1 MRIFSDIGNF
11 LLALRFVDV
20 VFFLAVLILMI
31 LVITLIYFIK
41 INDGEFKKKT
51 CEETAEMR
59 IVRDLKDSMNGE
71 NKTVQF
77 TDYEKE
83 QENKA
88 IISYD
93 ELVKK
98 SNNYDLNYVE
108 EKNIDD
114 LTVKQV
120 DLDNLFNKKQ
130 ENMASIEVRVISFA
144 KEEAFLQALKQLQQ
158 ELG

>member
-20 VFFLAVLILMI
+20 VFFLAVLILRI

>member
-59 IVRDLKDSMNGE
+59 IVRDLKDNMNGE

>member
-59 IVRDLKDSMNGE
+59 IVRDLKDNMNGE

-144 KEEAFLQALKQLQQ
+144 KEEAFLQALKQVQQ

>member
-77 TDYEKE
+77 TDYEK
-83 QENKA
+83 
-88 IISYD
+88 
-93 ELVKK
+93 
-98 SNNYDLNYVE
+98 
-108 EKNIDD
+108 
-114 LTVKQV
+114 
-120 DLDNLFNKKQ
+120 
-130 ENMASIEVRVISFA
+130 
-144 KEEAFLQALKQLQQ
+144 
-158 ELG
+158 

>member
-130 ENMASIEVRVISFA
+130 ENMVDLFIY
-144 KEEAFLQALKQLQQ
+144 
-158 ELG
+158 